1 MPKQSILTMET
12 KITSILEGQH
22 YNPTV
27 YFILKVLHSARYLKL
42 LQYYLLLKHDFS
54 PIQRILPQPV
64 SSTALLIQMV
74 CIFLL
79 ALR

>member
-1 MPKQSILTMET
+1 MNSTSDLVKYLSSMPKQSILTMET

-42 LQYYLLLKHDFS
+42 LQLL
-54 PIQRILPQPV
+54 PIV
-64 SSTALLIQMV
+64 ET
-74 CIFLL
+74 
-79 ALR
+79 